1 MNGVNKVI
9 LVGFVGQDFE
19 AKQTT
24 GGNSFAYA
32 SVGVQDSWRDKTTG
46 EMKSK
51 TTWISVL
58 FSGKIAENAAKLMKK
73 GAQVYIEAKL
83 QNRTKEVNGQKQ
95 TQTDIVVN
103 SAAGG
108 TFQVLQFAKNGNEK
122 PEGQNAAQ
130 QQQPAQSQ
138 QQPPQHVSE
147 PAPMTADDMNNQ
159 PPMDFDDDIPF

>member
-24 GGNSFAYA
+24 GGNSYAYA
-32 SVGVQDSWRDKTTG
+32 SVGVQDTWRDKSTG
-46 EMKSK
+46 EMKNK

-83 QNRTKEVNGQKQ
+83 QTRTKEVNGQKQ

-103 SAAGG
+103 NAAGG
-108 TFQVLQFAKNGNEK
+108 TFQVLQFAKTGNEK
-122 PEGQNAAQ
+122 PEGQNAPQ
-130 QQQPAQSQ
+130 QQQQQ

>member
-9 LVGFVGQDFE
+9 LVGFIGQDFE
-19 AKQTT
+19 VKKTT

-32 SVGVQDSWRDKTTG
+32 SVGVQDSWRDKETG
-46 EMKSK
+46 ENKSK
-51 TTWISVL
+51 TTWLSVL

-108 TFQVLQFAKNGNEK
+108 NFQVLIFGKSGNA
-122 PEGQNAAQ
+122 EGQNAPQ
-130 QQQPAQSQ
+130 QQQQYQPQ
-138 QQPPQHVSE
+138 QQPQHVNE
-147 PAPMTADDMNNQ
+147 PAPMTAEDMNNQ